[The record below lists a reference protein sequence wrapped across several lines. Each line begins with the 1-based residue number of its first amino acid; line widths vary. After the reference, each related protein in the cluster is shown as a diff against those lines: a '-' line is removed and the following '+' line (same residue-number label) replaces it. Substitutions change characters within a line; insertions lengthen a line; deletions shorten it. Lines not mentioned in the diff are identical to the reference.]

1 LIEYKPFEIFNIQK
15 EMMENKGQKRELK
28 GVVVS
33 NSMLNTVRVRVDTA
47 HAHPVYR
54 KVVNRKKIFFAHT
67 LKELSVGEKV
77 VIRESKPYS
86 KNVKWIVINNK

>member
-1 LIEYKPFEIFNIQK
+1 
-15 EMMENKGQKRELK
+15 MENKGEKRELE

-33 NSMLNTVRVRVDTA
+33 SSMQSTVRVRVDTV

-54 KVVNRKKIFFAHT
+54 KVVNKKKIFFAHT
-67 LKELSVGEKV
+67 NEELSVGDKV

-86 KNVKWIVINNK
+86 KNVRWIVINKK